1 MAGLTLATFFMPE
14 WLLPWIAVLAVG
26 SLIMGARTLALIA
39 FSLLAVEILLVP
51 MLSVWLELWLL
62 WALVLMT
69 AVITH

>member
-26 SLIMGARTLALIA
+26 ALIMGARTLALIA

-51 MLSVWLELWLL
+51 MLSVWLFANILICPDYGTDC
-62 WALVLMT
+62 ALT
-69 AVITH
+69 